1 MMSNDEIKDFL
12 NFKVEEFNKP
22 AFIELDPISI
32 PHHFNAKE
40 DIEISA
46 FLTATISWGNRK
58 AILNAANQMMFLLGQ
73 SPYDFV
79 TNANKKQIIKASE
92 FYYRT
97 FNGADFTYFIHSLR
111 NIYQNHG
118 GLENVFNDLS
128 NRYTLQETI
137 GHFKQLFFEL
147 PHKIRTAKHV
157 SDPMNGSAAKRIN
170 MMLRWLVRDDNKG
183 VDFGLWKHI
192 SPSRLSCPLDIHSG
206 NTARKLG
213 ILSRNQNDAKAVI
226 ELDKVLSNFD
236 PLDPVKYDFA
246 LFGLGVIEKF

>member
-32 PHHFNAKE
+32 PHHFNTKE

-58 AILNAANQMMFLLGQ
+58 AILNAANQMMLLLGQ

-79 TNANKKQIIKASE
+79 ISANKRQLIKASE

-97 FNGADFTYFIHSLR
+97 FNGTDFTYFIHSLR

-128 NRYTLQETI
+128 NRYTLQEAI
-137 GHFKQLFFEL
+137 GHFKELFFEL
-147 PHKIRTAKHV
+147 PHEGRTAKHV
-157 SDPMNGSAAKRIN
+157 SNPMGGSAAKRIN
-170 MMLRWLVRDDNKG
+170 MMLRWLVRNDNKG
-183 VDFGLWKHI
+183 VDFGLWKQI
-192 SPSRLSCPLDIHSG
+192 SPSRLSCPLDVHSG

-213 ILSRNQNDAKAVI
+213 ILSRNQNDARAVL

-246 LFGLGVIEKF
+246 

>member
-22 AFIELDPISI
+22 AFIDLDPISI
-32 PHHFNAKE
+32 PHQFNTKE

-46 FLTATISWGNRK
+46 FLAATISWGNRK
-58 AILNAANQMMFLLGQ
+58 AILNAANQMMLLLGQ

-79 TNANKKQIIKASE
+79 TSASKKQIIKASE

-97 FNGADFTYFIHSLR
+97 FNGTDFTYFVHSLR

-118 GLENVFNDLS
+118 GLENVFNKLS
-128 NRYTLQETI
+128 KKYTLQETI
-137 GHFKQLFFEL
+137 GHFKELFFEL
-147 PHKIRTAKHV
+147 PHESRTEKHV
-157 SDPMNGSAAKRIN
+157 SNPISGSAAKRIN
-170 MMLRWLVRDDNKG
+170 MMLRWLVRNDNNG

-192 SPSRLSCPLDIHSG
+192 SPSRLSCPLDVHSG

-213 ILSRNQNDAKAVI
+213 ILSRNQNDAKAVL

>member
-1 MMSNDEIKDFL
+1 MM
-12 NFKVEEFNKP
+12 
-22 AFIELDPISI
+22 
-32 PHHFNAKE
+32 
-40 DIEISA
+40 
-46 FLTATISWGNRK
+46 
-58 AILNAANQMMFLLGQ
+58 LLMGQ

-79 TNANKKQIIKASE
+79 INANKKQLIKAAD

-111 NIYQNHG
+111 NIYQHHG
-118 GLENVFNDLS
+118 GLEIVFNKLS
-128 NRYTLQETI
+128 NRYTIQETI
-137 GHFKQLFFEL
+137 GHFKELFFEL
-147 PHKIRTAKHV
+147 PHERRTVKHV
-157 SDPMNGSAAKRIN
+157 SDPMSGSAAKRIN
-170 MMLRWLVRDDNKG
+170 MMLRWLVRSDNKG

-192 SPSRLSCPLDIHSG
+192 SPSRLSCPLDVHSG

-226 ELDKVLSNFD
+226 ELDKVLSSFD

>member
-1 MMSNDEIKDFL
+1 MMSNDEVKDFL

-32 PHHFNAKE
+32 PHHFNTKE

-58 AILNAANQMMFLLGQ
+58 AILKAANQMILLLGQ

-79 TNANKKQIIKASE
+79 ISANKRQLIRASE

-97 FNGADFTYFIHSLR
+97 FNGADFTYFIYSLR
-111 NIYQNHG
+111 NIYQNYG

-192 SPSRLSCPLDIHSG
+192 SPSRLSCPLDVHSG